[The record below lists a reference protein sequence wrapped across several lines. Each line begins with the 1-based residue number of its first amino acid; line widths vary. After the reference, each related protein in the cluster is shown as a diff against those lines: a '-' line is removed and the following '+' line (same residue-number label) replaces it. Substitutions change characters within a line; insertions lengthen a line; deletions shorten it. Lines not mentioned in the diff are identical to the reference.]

1 VNTGVAR
8 AAVVIAKREFLERVK
23 TKWFLIMTLIG
34 PIGMVAMIVIPAL
47 LASQGAAGAKID
59 IVDRSGKIGPALASA
74 LDKDGWRATIV
85 GAETPE
91 DLELA
96 KLRKQT
102 INGFIDIPPDVLVGG
117 VAIYKGD
124 NATNQVAFVKLFAA
138 VNDVVKHR
146 RGSDAGVSPEQ
157 LDALL
162 KPVMVMPIHSTGE
175 AAGMSGMATFFLGFI
190 VAFILYF
197 ATTLY
202 GVNVMRSVVTE
213 KSSRVVEL
221 MASATKP
228 SAMMFGKIAGVAGAG
243 IVQLT
248 IWLAIGALALTYR
261 AELLGLFGAS
271 SAGSM
276 LPPLGIA
283 DVAVVLGF
291 FLLGLLFYSS
301 MYAAVGAMVSSEQDS
316 QQAQLP
322 VTMLLVI
329 GMVSMNAI
337 TSAPRGGAAVAM
349 TMVPFW
355 SPMLMPMRFLLGG
368 ATTSELLTSLA
379 ILVASTFVVVRVA
392 AKIYRVGIL
401 MYGKRPSLA
410 ELIRWLR
417 Y

>member
-1 VNTGVAR
+1 MSVAR
-8 AAVVIAKREFLERVK
+8 GAIVIAKREFLERVK
-23 TKWFLIMTLIG
+23 TKWFAIMTILG

-47 LASQGAAGAKID
+47 LASRGAAGAKID
-59 IVDRSGKIGPALASA
+59 ILDRSGKLAEELSHELA
-74 LDKDGWRATIV
+74 GMGWKPTII
-85 GAETPE
+85 APDTPD

-96 KLRKQT
+96 KIKKDT
-102 INGFIDIPPDVLVGG
+102 IDGFLVVPDDVLDGG
-117 VAIYKGD
+117 KIKYKGA
-124 NATNQVAFVKLFAA
+124 NATNQVVNVELRIAVTMVVQQERGAQMHLSRDQLAKLLAPASFEA
-138 VNDVVKHR
+138 R
-146 RGSDAGVSPEQ
+146 
-157 LDALL
+157 
-162 KPVMVMPIHSTGE
+162 HSTGE
-175 AAGMSGMATFFLGFI
+175 AEGMSGMATFFLGFI

-243 IVQLT
+243 IVQLA
-248 IWLAIGALALTYR
+248 IWLIIGALALTYR
-261 AELLGLFGAS
+261 EELLGLFHIS
-271 SAGSM
+271 STGTA
-276 LPPLGIA
+276 LPPLGLA

-337 TSAPRGGAAVAM
+337 TSAPRGGAAEVM

-368 ATTSELLTSLA
+368 ATIGELLASLG
-379 ILVASTFVVVRVA
+379 ILIASTYLVVRVA

-401 MYGKRPSLA
+401 MYGKRPSLG
-410 ELIRWLR
+410 ELVRWLR